1 MLHFSPTWFQPIK
14 LAPIVLTAMVVFGIF
29 LHDTT
34 VDKAALVALPIAA
47 ATLSVGFGIN
57 EQQHTHVEEV
67 SIGQTL
73 NQFNEAQPRFV
84 KRNDMEDDKLRQKG
98 GLRLDGNSEYHWPS
112 L

>member
-1 MLHFSPTWFQPIK
+1 MPYLSPTWFQPIK
-14 LAPIVLTAMVVFGIF
+14 LAPIILTAMVVFGIF

-47 ATLSVGFGIN
+47 ATLSAGLGIN

-73 NQFNEAQPRFV
+73 NQLNAAQPRLI
-84 KRNDMEDDKLRQKG
+84 KRNDFEDNHRHQKG
-98 GLRLDGNSEYHWPS
+98 MMLDDNSEYHWPS